1 MRVIGRV
8 KELWRYPVKSMA
20 GERLQAATLTARGIP
35 GDRGWA
41 LRDEKSGEVRGAKK
55 MPGLMGCAAA
65 YVEEPSGSAIPPA
78 RLRLPDGAS
87 VLSTDPAANDL
98 LSKLLGRTVTIWPQ
112 QPAKRRD
119 FYRRFPDNP
128 DFSVELREIMGRL
141 PDEPMPDFSGLPPEV
156 FEFTSP
162 LGTFFDAFPLHLLT
176 TALLREIAIH
186 NPGADFDVR
195 RFRPNILIESDEGVR
210 GFAEAEWSG
219 REIAIGDSRIAL
231 TIPTMRCVMTTLAQ
245 EGLRKDATVLRT
257 IVRDAEQNLGI
268 YANVAQPGKIALG
281 DPVTLLL

>member
-8 KELWRYPVKSMA
+8 KELWRYPVKSMG
-20 GERLQAATLTARGIP
+20 GERLQAAMLTERGIP

-55 MPGLMGCAAA
+55 MPALMGCAAG
-65 YVEEPSGSAIPPA
+65 YLEEPTGSAIPPA
-78 RLRLPDGAS
+78 RVRFPDGAS
-87 VLSTDPAANDL
+87 VLTTDPAANDL
-98 LSKLLGRTVTIWPQ
+98 LSKLLGRSVTIWPQ
-112 QPAKRRD
+112 QPVERRD
-119 FYRRFPDNP
+119 FYLRHPDNP
-128 DFSVELREIMGRL
+128 DFTVELREMMGRL
-141 PDEPMPDFSGLPPEV
+141 PDEPLPDFSGIPPEV

-176 TALLREIAIH
+176 TASLRELAAH
-186 NPGADFDVR
+186 NPSADLDVR
-195 RFRPNILIESDEGVR
+195 RFRPNVLIESDDSVS

-245 EGLRKDATVLRT
+245 EGLRKDSTVLRT
-257 IVRDAEQNLGI
+257 IVRDAAQNLGI
-268 YANVAQPGKIALG
+268 YANVAQPGKIALN
-281 DPVTLLL
+281 DPVTLL

>member
-8 KELWRYPVKSMA
+8 RELWRYPVKSMG
-20 GERLQAATLTARGIP
+20 GERLQAAMLTARGIP

-55 MPGLMGCAAA
+55 LPALMCCAAG
-65 YVEEPSGSAIPPA
+65 YVEEPSGSVIPPA
-78 RLRLPDGAS
+78 RMLLPDGAS
-87 VLSTDPAANDL
+87 VLTTDPAANDL

-112 QPAKRRD
+112 QPAERRD

-128 DFSVELREIMGRL
+128 DFNVELREIMGRL
-141 PDEPMPDFSGLPPEV
+141 PDEPLPDFSGVPPEI

-176 TALLREIAIH
+176 TASLREIAAH

-195 RFRPNILIESDEGVR
+195 RFRPNILIESEDSVS
-210 GFAEAEWSG
+210 GFVEADWRG

-231 TIPTMRCVMTTLAQ
+231 TIPTMRCVMTTLEQ
-245 EGLRKDATVLRT
+245 QGLRKDSTVLRT
-257 IVRDAEQNLGI
+257 IVRDAAQNLGI
-268 YANVAQPGKIALG
+268 YANVAQSGKIVLD
-281 DPVTLLL
+281 DPVTLL

>member
-8 KELWRYPVKSMA
+8 RELWRYPVKSMG
-20 GERLQAATLTARGIP
+20 GERLQAAMLTARGIP

-55 MPGLMGCAAA
+55 LPALMCCAAG

-78 RLRLPDGAS
+78 RMMLPDSAS
-87 VLSTDPAANDL
+87 VLTTDPAANDL

-112 QPAKRRD
+112 QPAERRD

-128 DFSVELREIMGRL
+128 DFNVELREIMGRL
-141 PDEPMPDFSGLPPEV
+141 PDEPLPDFSGVPPEI

-176 TALLREIAIH
+176 TASLREIAAH

-195 RFRPNILIESDEGVR
+195 RFRPNILIESEDSVS
-210 GFAEAEWSG
+210 GFVEADWRG

-231 TIPTMRCVMTTLAQ
+231 TIPTMRCVMTTLEQ
-245 EGLRKDATVLRT
+245 QGLRKDSTVLRT
-257 IVRDAEQNLGI
+257 IVRDAAQNLGI
-268 YANVAQPGKIALG
+268 YANVAQSGKIVLD
-281 DPVTLLL
+281 DPVTLL

>member
-8 KELWRYPVKSMA
+8 RELWRYPVKSMG
-20 GERLQAATLTARGIP
+20 GERLQAAMLTARGIP

-55 MPGLMGCAAA
+55 MPALMGCAAG
-65 YVEEPSGSAIPPA
+65 YLEEPTGSAIPPA
-78 RLRLPDGAS
+78 RVRFPDGAS
-87 VLSTDPAANDL
+87 VLTTDPAANDL

-112 QPAKRRD
+112 QPAERRD

-128 DFSVELREIMGRL
+128 DFNVELREIMGRL
-141 PDEPMPDFSGLPPEV
+141 PDEPLPDFSGVPAEI

-176 TALLREIAIH
+176 TASLREIAAH

-195 RFRPNILIESDEGVR
+195 RFRPNILIESEDSVS
-210 GFAEAEWSG
+210 GFVEADWRG

-231 TIPTMRCVMTTLAQ
+231 TIPTMRCVMTTLEQ
-245 EGLRKDATVLRT
+245 QGLRKDSTVLRT
-257 IVRDAEQNLGI
+257 IVRDAAQNLGI
-268 YANVAQPGKIALG
+268 YANVAQSGKIVLD
-281 DPVTLLL
+281 DPVTLL

>member
-8 KELWRYPVKSMA
+8 RELWRYPVKSMG
-20 GERLQAATLTARGIP
+20 GERLQAAMLTARGIP

-55 MPGLMGCAAA
+55 LPALMCCAAG
-65 YVEEPSGSAIPPA
+65 YVEEPSGSGIPPA
-78 RLRLPDGAS
+78 RMMLPDGAS
-87 VLSTDPAANDL
+87 VLTTDPAANDL

-112 QPAKRRD
+112 QPAERRD

-128 DFSVELREIMGRL
+128 DFNVELREIMGRL
-141 PDEPMPDFSGLPPEV
+141 PDEPLPDFSGVPPEI

-176 TALLREIAIH
+176 TASLREIAAH

-195 RFRPNILIESDEGVR
+195 RFRPNILIESEDSVS
-210 GFAEAEWSG
+210 GFVEADWRG

-231 TIPTMRCVMTTLAQ
+231 TIPTMRCVMTTLEQ
-245 EGLRKDATVLRT
+245 QGLRKDSTVLRT
-257 IVRDAEQNLGI
+257 IVRDAAQNLGI
-268 YANVAQPGKIALG
+268 YANVAQSGKIVLD
-281 DPVTLLL
+281 DPVTLL